1 MKKKLPPSRMIE
13 IQPFDYQDFDNR
25 IDDLKS
31 YCKIIGKQ
39 KIQDQILMKNQLIVT
54 LSTTLEVKLKEFLSH
69 LIDKWDIPAKYLFS
83 ERSIEIKLEVL
94 DHLHKSS
101 STITKGKIIAAHLEN
116 LNPWLVQEIMN
127 RINKLDYFKWFDNML
142 VHLNLNSFEQLEEL
156 NIERNSIVHKLRD
169 TNKSIEELHDTIVI
183 VSRIYSLM
191 MALTQFNWEYFEKKW
206 TTSKI
211 NDYYEANLE
220 NDLGISFKIFKT
232 NLIKARK
239 DYVKKKPYIKK

>member
-69 LIDKWDIPAKYLFS
+69 LIDKWDIPAKNLFS
-83 ERSIEIKLEVL
+83 EKSIEIKLEVL
-94 DHLHKSS
+94 DYLDKSS
-101 STITKGKIIAAHLEN
+101 SNLTKGKIIAAHLEN
-116 LNPWLVQEIMN
+116 LNPWLVQDIMN
-127 RINKLDYFKWFDNML
+127 RINKLDYFKWFDNVL
-142 VHLNLNSFEQLEEL
+142 DDKTNSLDILLDLNT
-156 NIERNSIVHKLRD
+156 ERNSIVHQLLD

-206 TTSKI
+206 TISKI
-211 NDYYEANLE
+211 NDFYESNLE
-220 NDLGISFKIFKT
+220 EDLGVSFKIFKT
-232 NLIKARK
+232 NITKARK
-239 DYVKKKPYIKK
+239 EYATKKSYFKK

>member
-69 LIDKWDIPAKYLFS
+69 LIDKWDIPAKNLFS
-83 ERSIEIKLEVL
+83 EKSIEIKLEVL

-116 LNPWLVQEIMN
+116 LNPWLVQDIMN
-127 RINKLDYFKWFDNML
+127 RINKLDYFKWFDNIL
-142 VHLNLNSFEQLEEL
+142 GPDLNSFEQLEEL

-206 TTSKI
+206 TISKI
-211 NDYYEANLE
+211 NDFYESNLE
-220 NDLGISFKIFKT
+220 EDLGVSFKIFKT
-232 NLIKARK
+232 NITKARK
-239 DYVKKKPYIKK
+239 EYATKKSYFKK